1 MENDNEREGLEKFI
15 PVTLTVTH
23 ESWVRYNFE
32 TGEFEASFPITREK
46 IDQIFPPWVVEAAK
60 NAR

>member
-1 MENDNEREGLEKFI
+1 
-15 PVTLTVTH
+15 LTVTH